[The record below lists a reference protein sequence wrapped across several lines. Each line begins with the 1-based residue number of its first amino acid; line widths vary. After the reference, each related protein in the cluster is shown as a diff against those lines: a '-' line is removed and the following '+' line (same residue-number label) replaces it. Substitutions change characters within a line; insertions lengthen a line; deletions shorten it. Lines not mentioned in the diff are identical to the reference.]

1 MLAVDRLRWE
11 GCASAATCLAGLD
24 PSSELPN
31 GDDGLGPPTED
42 PGLAGKTIVD
52 SGVGGGAASGASCC
66 GVGEADFPRCG
77 LEATFAG
84 AVGPY
89 EVTMHSL
96 ELQPRTPGSLV
107 VPATHSSFWPTDDD
121 LEEGAT
127 EHRTFDGV
135 HNSLVAT
142 DLVCFSP

>member
-24 PSSELPN
+24 PSSELAN

-77 LEATFAG
+77 LEGTFAG

-96 ELQPRTPGSLV
+96 ELQPRTPGSLFFFL
-107 VPATHSSFWPTDDD
+107 AH
-121 LEEGAT
+121 G
-127 EHRTFDGV
+127 R
-135 HNSLVAT
+135 
-142 DLVCFSP
+142 